1 MDISLIAKIKSMDV
15 LVDFMEVLAVM
26 QLMVMPDVNI
36 KDIAIIEVRI
46 VDIIVVLV
54 NK

>member
-15 LVDFMEVLAVM
+15 LVDFMEVIAVM
-26 QLMVMPDVNI
+26 QLMVMPDI
-36 KDIAIIEVRI
+36 KDIAIIEVMI